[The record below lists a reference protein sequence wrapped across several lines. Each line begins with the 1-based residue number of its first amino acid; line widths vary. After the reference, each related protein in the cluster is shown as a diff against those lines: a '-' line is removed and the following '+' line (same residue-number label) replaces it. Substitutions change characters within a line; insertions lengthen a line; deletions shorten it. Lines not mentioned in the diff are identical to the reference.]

1 MTRIMDLSK
10 ITRKLVMTM
19 DWELFKPIGQIIKKK
34 MVVSFNRKY
43 KFISFNVAASK
54 KMKKYVNIGIDIER
68 KAVAIEPKEWKEKYS
83 VKLQGGKSYSRIANR
98 KLFDRL
104 EELMGRLDGKHDM
117 KWMEDEK
124 CFVIKFGGAAK

>member
-1 MTRIMDLSK
+1 MNLSK
-10 ITRKLVMTM
+10 ITRKLAITM
-19 DWELFKPIGQIIKKK
+19 NWELFKPIGQIIKKK

-43 KFISFNVAASK
+43 KFISFNAAASK
-54 KMKKYVNIGIDIER
+54 KMKKYVNIGVDVER
-68 KAVAIEPKEWKEKYS
+68 KAVAIEPKERKDRYS
-83 VKLQGGKSYSRIANR
+83 VKLHNGGSCSRIASR

-124 CFVIKFGGAAK
+124 CFVIKFGGVAK